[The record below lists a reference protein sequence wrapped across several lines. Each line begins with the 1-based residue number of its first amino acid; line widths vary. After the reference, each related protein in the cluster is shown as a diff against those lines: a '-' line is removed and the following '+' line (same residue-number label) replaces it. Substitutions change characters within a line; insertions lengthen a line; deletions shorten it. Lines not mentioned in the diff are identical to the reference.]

1 MIASAAITMP
11 SCLALGEPKENMFGC
26 HDSVPLMSDT
36 LCFKLYCRQ
45 YRTDEFLSVSTQA
58 TRRRKNRR
66 P

>member
-1 MIASAAITMP
+1 
-11 SCLALGEPKENMFGC
+11 MFGC